1 MSSDDDNEIEMSV
14 LDPLK
19 LARREKVLREIRN
32 EDLKLAVAEG
42 KLMMV
47 EQHREA
53 LSDIINVIITG
64 LDTLP
69 DVMERKL
76 ALDGVIVDALRKEI
90 DGFRDTL
97 YDRLI
102 ELESEEEIEEESEE
116 ESEEEIEEEP
126 EKLEMPAWMVG
137 AGVVNQFKEAV
148 KKERPRRQKLKGRP
162 TNAERLMAQLE
173 QSNG

>member
-1 MSSDDDNEIEMSV
+1 MENEDLHDLEMSV

-19 LARREKVLREIRN
+19 LARREKVLREIRS

-42 KLMMV
+42 KLMLV
-47 EQHREA
+47 EQHRET
-53 LSDIINVIITG
+53 LSEIITSIITG

-76 ALDGVIVDALRKEI
+76 ALDGVIVDALRTEV

-97 YDRLI
+97 YDRLM
-102 ELESEEEIEEESEE
+102 ELQSDEEP
-116 ESEEEIEEEP
+116 EEEP
-126 EKLEMPAWMVG
+126 TPVKTLEMPSWMVP
-137 AGVVNQFKEAV
+137 ATVVDQFKASA
-148 KKERPRRQKLKGRP
+148 KKERPRRAKLTGRP
-162 TNAERLMAQLE
+162 THAERLMAQLE

>member
-1 MSSDDDNEIEMSV
+1 MSNDEDNDLELSV

-42 KLMMV
+42 KLMLV
-47 EQHREA
+47 EQHRET
-53 LSDIINVIITG
+53 LSEIITTIITG

-76 ALDGVIVDALRKEI
+76 ALDGVIVDALRREI
-90 DGFRDTL
+90 DSFRDTL
-97 YDRLI
+97 YERLI
-102 ELESEEEIEEESEE
+102 ELED
-116 ESEEEIEEEP
+116 EEEP
-126 EKLEMPAWMVG
+126 EAEVVQAPAQPAPFEMPDWMKPST
-137 AGVVNQFKEAV
+137 VVTQFKEAV

-162 TNAERLMAQLE
+162 TNAERLMMQLE
-173 QSNG
+173 KSNG

>member
-1 MSSDDDNEIEMSV
+1 MENNELHDLEMSV

-19 LARREKVLREIRN
+19 LARREKVLREIRS

-47 EQHREA
+47 EQHRET
-53 LSDIINVIITG
+53 LSEIITAIITG

-69 DVMERKL
+69 DVLERKL
-76 ALDGVIVDALRKEI
+76 ALDGVIVDALRVEV

-97 YDRLI
+97 YDRLM
-102 ELESEEEIEEESEE
+102 ELQD
-116 ESEEEIEEEP
+116 EEEP
-126 EKLEMPAWMVG
+126 EVAPTPAKPLEMPSWMFPAAPV
-137 AGVVNQFKEAV
+137 GVVDQFKESA
-148 KKERPRRQKLKGRP
+148 KKERPRREKLKGRP

-173 QSNG
+173 QSNA